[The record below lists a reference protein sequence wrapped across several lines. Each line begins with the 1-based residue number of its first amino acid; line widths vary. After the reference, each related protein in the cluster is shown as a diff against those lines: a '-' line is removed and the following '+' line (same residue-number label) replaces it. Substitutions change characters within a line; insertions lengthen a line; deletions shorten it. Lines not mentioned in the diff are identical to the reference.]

1 MDKSTPNRS
10 PPCPLYSEPFIEW
23 YSPSPPASPLDLL
36 MSTSSSPP
44 IDGDASR
51 FYPLLPGELA
61 GLATLSD
68 DSSLANE
75 IDLAR
80 VTLRR
85 VMAQMDQT
93 PADPETLAKLG
104 ALVMSGA
111 RTIARLLRDQRA
123 LTGQAADGIA
133 GAIGQALDELSI
145 ELGIEL

>member
-1 MDKSTPNRS
+1 MPPDKQRTS
-10 PPCPLYSEPFIEW
+10 PP
-23 YSPSPPASPLDLL
+23 
-36 MSTSSSPP
+36 T
-44 IDGDASR
+44 DGDASR

-61 GLATLSD
+61 GLEALTD
-68 DSSLANE
+68 DSSLENE
-75 IDLAR
+75 IRVAR

-111 RTIARLLRDQRA
+111 RTIARLLRDERA

-133 GAIGQALDELSI
+133 GAIGQALDELSV
-145 ELGIEL
+145 ELGLEL

>member
-1 MDKSTPNRS
+1 MPPDKQRTS
-10 PPCPLYSEPFIEW
+10 PP
-23 YSPSPPASPLDLL
+23 
-36 MSTSSSPP
+36 T
-44 IDGDASR
+44 DGDASR

-61 GLATLSD
+61 DLAALSD
-68 DSSLANE
+68 DRSLEDE
-75 IDLAR
+75 IGVAR

-111 RTIARLLRDQRA
+111 RTIARLLRDERA

-145 ELGIEL
+145 ELGLEL